1 MRPSTVTGFAAGIA
15 VGSIFIAAVATF
27 TTHADDHLPD
37 CQTAITYTVAP

>member
-27 TTHADDHLPD
+27 STTAEDQLPD